1 MANEIRIHTACE
13 IVQDVGA
20 SAGAQN
26 GITYE
31 SKMLDGNADS
41 RTWGGNYVMNTE
53 YLDGDVAYWK
63 NAVVSSTSANGL
75 NDSGWT
81 EASDVTDGTLP
92 ATVNVI

>member
-41 RTWGGNYVMNTE
+41 N
-53 YLDGDVAYWK
+53 L
-63 NAVVSSTSANGL
+63 
-75 NDSGWT
+75 GW
-81 EASDVTDGTLP
+81 
-92 ATVNVI
+92 